1 MMSKKLAKLSRSSLD
16 QLRDDIDTLDDF
28 RKGLDQR
35 LGTKGR
41 WGVGALG
48 CREGF
53 TLW

>member
-1 MMSKKLAKLSRSSLD
+1 MSKKLAKLSRSSLD